1 MFLETAITIN
11 LLGDKL
17 SLWLGILLI
26 LNNLVCILLFIVPW
40 MIEKRQKKKL
50 LQKKSESGSESQ
62 N

>member
-17 SLWLGILLI
+17 SLWLGFLLI

-40 MIEKRQKKKL
+40 MIERRQKKKL

>member
-17 SLWLGILLI
+17 SLWLGILLV

-40 MIEKRQKKKL
+40 MIERRQKKKL